1 MKQLFIGLIAEG
13 TTDIRF
19 LKSVISKSIQE
30 IAMFCDNQVEIF
42 DPKEIKAEGDD
53 FVNKML
59 TASKRAWQDYGI
71 TILCIHT
78 DSDNRSADN
87 AKQYK
92 FTPFLNALKDM
103 PEEEYCKH
111 IVPTIP
117 IQMIESWMLAD
128 KDLLKQLIN
137 AKEISETDLGID
149 KQPESYADPKSV
161 IEDAI
166 RKAMSNQPKKKRNQ
180 IGIADLYELLGNRL
194 SLDKLRT
201 IPSFTQFENN
211 VINVFKELKLMR

>member
-30 IAMFCDNQVEIF
+30 ISMLCDNQVEIF
-42 DPKEIKAEGDD
+42 DPKEIKADGDN

-59 TASKRAWQDYGI
+59 TASRRAWQDYGI

-78 DSDNRSADN
+78 DSDNRSVDN
-87 AKQYK
+87 AMQYK
-92 FTPFLNALKDM
+92 FTPFFNALKDM

-117 IQMIESWMLAD
+117 IQMIESWLLAD

-149 KQPESYADPKSV
+149 RQPESYADPKSV
-161 IEDAI
+161 IEEAI

-194 SLDKLRT
+194 TLDKLRT

-211 VINVFKELKLMR
+211 VINVFKELGLMR